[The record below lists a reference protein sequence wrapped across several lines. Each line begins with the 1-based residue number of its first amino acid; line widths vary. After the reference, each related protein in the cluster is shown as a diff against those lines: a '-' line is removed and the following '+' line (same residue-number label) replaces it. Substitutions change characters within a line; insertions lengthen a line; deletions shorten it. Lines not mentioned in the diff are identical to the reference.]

1 MSNSSTLKSVWKKL
15 TTESCPDE
23 DDILNYFIYS
33 KHPVSG
39 KSKKCKRQ
47 LKKAR
52 GLCDEHFW
60 GSMKVNHVSDT
71 YSVIAAECRPSMRH
85 LVKID
90 GKIYYHYSLRV
101 IIIKTGQIENSSYY
115 CKAGKAGLCA
125 NVRAAL
131 FAVIKIKKIHV
142 LPVIVSEKNQRKFR
156 DLQVQKDY
164 KTLSSSHQIIPPPMK
179 PYPDAYMSGRCKNPE
194 VFFLKTYRKD

>member
-1 MSNSSTLKSVWKKL
+1 MTNSSTLKGGWKEL

-23 DDILNYFIYS
+23 DAILNYFIYS
-33 KHPVSG
+33 KHPVSC

-60 GSMKVNHVSDT
+60 GSMKVIHVSDT
-71 YSVIAAECRPSMRH
+71 YSVIAAECRPSTRH
-85 LVKID
+85 FVKID
-90 GKIYYHYSLRV
+90 GKIYYHYSLHV
-101 IIIKTGQIENSSYY
+101 TIIKTGQIENSSCN
-115 CKAGKAGLCA
+115 CKAGKAGLCD

-142 LPVIVSEKNQRKFR
+142 LPVIVSGK
-156 DLQVQKDY
+156 
-164 KTLSSSHQIIPPPMK
+164 KTKGNLETSKSKKITRHKLSPPP
-179 PYPDAYMSGRCKNPE
+179 
-194 VFFLKTYRKD
+194 